1 MIFCFPG
8 PMLEGPPGP
17 PGMQGPRGPKG
28 QKGEAGSKYRIMMM
42 MRTFSIKMK
51 SYNKMMKYK
60 NNWYNSKNVTVHYM
74 YQNIEFN
81 VV

>member
-1 MIFCFPG
+1 
-8 PMLEGPPGP
+8 MLEGPPGP

-42 MRTFSIKMK
+42 IMRTFSIKWK
-51 SYNKMMKYK
+51 VTNKMMKYK
-60 NNWYNSKNVTVHYM
+60 DDRYNSKNVTAHYM